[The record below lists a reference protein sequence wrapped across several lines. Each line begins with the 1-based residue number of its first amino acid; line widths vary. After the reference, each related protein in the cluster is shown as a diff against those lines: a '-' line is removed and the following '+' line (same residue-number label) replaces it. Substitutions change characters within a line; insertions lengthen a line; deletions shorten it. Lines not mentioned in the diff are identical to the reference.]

1 MLAGLGV
8 NKLRRDADLVR
19 LLADAAFERIVDV
32 QVMAD
37 LADVDRLAFV
47 DEGRV
52 ARGHREIGKAR
63 QHADDVLAH
72 PVAEVAEALVGAQIV
87 ERQDGDSWKMGASGM
102 RRRSHESVPA
112 GGRDASE
119 ES

>member
-8 NKLRRDADLVR
+8 DKLRRDADLVG

-52 ARGHREIGKAR
+52 ARGHREIGKA
-63 QHADDVLAH
+63 
-72 PVAEVAEALVGAQIV
+72 
-87 ERQDGDSWKMGASGM
+87 
-102 RRRSHESVPA
+102 
-112 GGRDASE
+112 
-119 ES
+119 